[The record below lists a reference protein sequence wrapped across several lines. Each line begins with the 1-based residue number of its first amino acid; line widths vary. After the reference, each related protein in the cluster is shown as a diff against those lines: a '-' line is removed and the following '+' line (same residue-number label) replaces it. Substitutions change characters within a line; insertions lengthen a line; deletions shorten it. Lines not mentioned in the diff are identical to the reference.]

1 MSCACVCCLL
11 VRTSMSRQSWHPLAP
26 SFGRRASIHR
36 SSGHPRSV
44 GPSLGNAGRD
54 LGRGFRAGG
63 VVARRGEQGTRVRG
77 LQLSSC
83 FPPTPTPKRNGTGD
97 LGRGGGGNFQGRRPR
112 FLRLFARGCNRAL
125 ELGEWRQATG
135 MALLSTRV
143 TTRSQSPSGSNRRP
157 SWTLLYTHWK
167 ERVTHVTRGPSFPPS
182 SC

>member
-26 SFGRRASIHR
+26 SFGGRASIHR

-83 FPPTPTPKRNGTGD
+83 SPPPTPHPQTKWHRG
-97 LGRGGGGNFQGRRPR
+97 LGRGGG
-112 FLRLFARGCNRAL
+112 ARGQFPGQEA
-125 ELGEWRQATG
+125 EVSQAVCTG
-135 MALLSTRV
+135 M
-143 TTRSQSPSGSNRRP
+143 QQGS
-157 SWTLLYTHWK
+157 
-167 ERVTHVTRGPSFPPS
+167 
-182 SC
+182 

>member
-1 MSCACVCCLL
+1 MEGEHPSTGAPGILGLL
-11 VRTSMSRQSWHPLAP
+11 VLVSGTLGVILEGASGLAEWWPGEVSKALECAGFSFHPVP
-26 SFGRRASIHR
+26 
-36 SSGHPRSV
+36 HP
-44 GPSLGNAGRD
+44 
-54 LGRGFRAGG
+54 
-63 VVARRGEQGTRVRG
+63 
-77 LQLSSC
+77 
-83 FPPTPTPKRNGTGD
+83 PPPTPKRNGTGD
-97 LGRGGGGNFQGRRPR
+97 LGGGGGRGGNFQGRRPR